1 MIKSQRKEII
11 KRLIQ
16 RKKAEVIKEET
27 YRDYEEGYKKGYIT
41 ALELLL
47 EENIL

>member
-1 MIKSQRKEII
+1 MNKKQRQEVI

-16 RKKAEVIKEET
+16 KKKAEVIKEKV
-27 YRDYEEGYKKGYIT
+27 YRDYEEGYKKGFIT

-47 EENIL
+47 EENIV